1 MNIQQDTRF
10 LVLALLALGLL
21 GCASGVHRDSG
32 ADRATG
38 YIFGSV
44 EFNDRTYPYTV
55 YVPRAAD
62 IETDDRTP
70 GRGLVFLHGA
80 GECGTDGSKPLAVGL
95 PPAVMLE
102 SKRWPFVVLIPQKP
116 TWESEWEDHEGA
128 VLAMLDRVIDEH
140 GVDPD
145 RVAITGLSQGGHGTI
160 ALASRNPE
168 RFRAA
173 APVCGYVL
181 RWWTDGKRGALGPP
195 ATPERRAEADRIVR
209 GLSTVP
215 VWFFHGG
222 KDNVVPPGESEWLH
236 DAMLDAG
243 HDSTLTI
250 FPGDNHNS
258 WDSAYR
264 GGDLAAWLVEMTE

>member
-1 MNIQQDTRF
+1 MKKHRVRNSLL
-10 LVLALLALGLL
+10 LVMFAALGFRS
-21 GCASGVHRDSG
+21 ASGLTHGGETVRP
-32 ADRATG
+32 AG
-38 YIFGSV
+38 YLFGSL
-44 EFNDRTYPYTV
+44 EYDGRAYPYTV
-55 YVPRAAD
+55 YVPRTVDIGAD
-62 IETDDRTP
+62 GGTP

-95 PPAVMLE
+95 PPAVMLDAE
-102 SKRWPFVVLIPQKP
+102 RWPFVVLIPQKP
-116 TWESEWEDHEGA
+116 TWDSEWEDHEGA
-128 VLAMLDRVIDEH
+128 VLAMLDRVIAEH

-160 ALASRNPE
+160 AIASRHPE

-181 RWWTDGKRGALGPP
+181 RWWTDGERGTLGPP
-195 ATPERRAEADRIVR
+195 ATPETQADADRIVR

-215 VWFFHGG
+215 IWFFHGG

-236 DAMLDAG
+236 DAMQDAG
-243 HDSTLTI
+243 HDSTLTV